1 MLDDSFRIRY
11 KNIPFAVH
19 EKINSKTNVDPH
31 NHAELEILLIT
42 KNGSQ
47 VTVSGVT
54 YPVKKGDLVFVN
66 PMEVHSVS
74 GERYSHKCICF
85 DPSLIPDT
93 QISAALKNESVRLTH
108 VITEPYLNTLFEK
121 AYAAHLEDKRFSPL
135 KITSY
140 MSLML
145 AYLFENSFLQA
156 PRPKS
161 KNDMFCSAVLEYIS
175 NHYSEPLTSSNT
187 AAALFYN
194 QSYFCRSFKKHFG
207 MTFSEYLNFYR
218 VSASK
223 KLIED
228 GEKSISLIAC
238 QCGFT
243 NPEYFSRSFKKYLG
257 VVPREYKKSIQY

>member
-19 EKINSKTNVDPH
+19 EKINSQTNVDPH

-42 KNGSQ
+42 KNGSL

-121 AYAAHLEDKRFSPL
+121 AYAAHLEDKRFSAL

-156 PRPKS
+156 PRPKN
-161 KNDMFCSAVLEYIS
+161 KNDMFCSAVLEYIAL
-175 NHYSEPLTSSNT
+175 HYSEPLTSSNT

-194 QSYFCRSFKKHFG
+194 QSYFCRAFKRNFAKSFSKYLNMYRVAVARMLLDSGDNSVTEVSQKCGFNTPSYFAKVFKNYVG
-207 MTFSEYLNFYR
+207 VLPSEY
-218 VSASK
+218 K
-223 KLIED
+223 
-228 GEKSISLIAC
+228 
-238 QCGFT
+238 
-243 NPEYFSRSFKKYLG
+243 
-257 VVPREYKKSIQY
+257 